1 MSFCRAGRNGRQK
14 IGQGSGG
21 NSSIDHRDRQNTSTG
36 VLPVS
41 FFPKLFLFSS
51 CSYFSSKTGFHLA
64 VSDGT
69 RGSLDW
75 TLGRI
80 SSRSSQALK
89 GVAQGSGESPSLT
102 VFQARYPDIFENVNF
117 LRETAKQSI
126 WWMPWLLVGR
136 QKTQHQGRKCY
147 FLIIKKQNET
157 NK

>member
-1 MSFCRAGRNGRQK
+1 MWPCVK
-14 IGQGSGG
+14 
-21 NSSIDHRDRQNTSTG
+21 DM
-36 VLPVS
+36 PVS
-41 FFPKLFLFSS
+41 MGTEIPEV
-51 CSYFSSKTGFHLA
+51 SKAGN
-64 VSDGT
+64 VKEVKS

-136 QKTQHQGRKCY
+136 QKTQHQGRK
-147 FLIIKKQNET
+147 
-157 NK
+157 